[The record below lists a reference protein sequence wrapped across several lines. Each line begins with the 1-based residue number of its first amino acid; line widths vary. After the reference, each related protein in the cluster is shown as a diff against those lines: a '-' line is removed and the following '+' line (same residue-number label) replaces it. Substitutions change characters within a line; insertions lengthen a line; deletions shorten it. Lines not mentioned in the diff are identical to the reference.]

1 MMEGGERRVRG
12 GQNLLAKLSE
22 PAECEE
28 DKRLLCVSYWRAA
41 CSGGG
46 KGGCTGREE
55 EGGAGAGGVLKVE
68 LHKRSIGDF
77 ADET

>member
-28 DKRLLCVSYWRAA
+28 DKRLLCVSYWRAV
-41 CSGGG
+41 CSGGGG
-46 KGGCTGREE
+46 KGGRTGREE
-55 EGGAGAGGVLKVE
+55 EGDAGGVLKVE
-68 LHKRSIGDF
+68 LHKRAIGDF
-77 ADET
+77 ADDT